1 MPRGAGFTKAE
12 KLNLLSLGEGREVR
26 PAQLKRWRTQLA
38 AGELGGAKRKNKYTP
53 RRGPHAAGIIALRAL
68 PGAARSALNMVRR
81 NHMSVLFT
89 RWRASW
95 LVARPCWS
103 RG

>member
-53 RRGPHAAGIIALRAL
+53 RRGPHAAGIIAFREEIWAGALKISRATL
-68 PGAARSALNMVRR
+68 LGEYRR
-81 NHMSVLFT
+81 FC
-89 RWRASW
+89 AE
-95 LVARPCWS
+95 